1 MSEHPIQ
8 GLMATVMQSI
18 KSMVDVN
25 TIVGE
30 PVETP
35 DGTVII
41 PISKVSFGF
50 AAGGSEF
57 GHPIKPQK
65 EEETSRMFGGGS
77 GAGVSISPVAFLVVG
92 EGNIRLIPMNSNSP
106 VERLLDYF
114 PDVADKFFG
123 LMQNCDKDHNR
134 KEKKAKVYSKEYSS
148 KDSSDDDDE

>member
-30 PVETP
+30 PVETA

-106 VERLLDYF
+106 IERLLDYF
-114 PDVADKFFG
+114 PDVADKFFS
-123 LMQNCDKDHNR
+123 LMQNSDKGQSK
-134 KEKKAKVYSKEYSS
+134 KEKKTKVYGKDYSGKET
-148 KDSSDDDDE
+148 DDDDE